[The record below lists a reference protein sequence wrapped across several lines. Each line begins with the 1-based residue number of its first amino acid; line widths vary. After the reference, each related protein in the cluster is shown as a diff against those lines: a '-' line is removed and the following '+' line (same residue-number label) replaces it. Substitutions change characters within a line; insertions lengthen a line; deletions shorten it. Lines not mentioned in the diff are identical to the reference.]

1 MHNAVLMGNERSA
14 SWADFRE
21 DVGRR
26 RDHWRALQLISAATG
41 YNPLPH
47 QLRAHVSPA
56 RHKLVLGG
64 VGCGKTKWSMVEI
77 VKLAICNSGENV
89 MGAVLAPTFDGVIHV
104 LRPELESIF
113 NAMAKMGCPLVRRY
127 HKSMAKYDMIDGSSL
142 LLRSAHRVDGL
153 RGFSIAY
160 CAIDESEAFASP
172 DYVFNVL
179 SARLRAKCNI
189 TQIHCTSTPKG
200 YRGLPKMWHQA
211 RQTED
216 RDDWFCA
223 RATSM
228 DNTHLPNGYI
238 DSLRS
243 SYSKRAWE
251 QEIGGRVLRP
261 SHSVFPEF
269 SPAIHTREWEYSP
282 MLPYDVC
289 IDWGYNKPYFALI
302 QRLPDGS
309 AILFDEF
316 YEDEVPIARQ
326 KQWLI
331 NKIKS
336 LKKDPEHIAADRAMR
351 DLNQWAIYTFQRTF
365 FHRMESKKE
374 QNILNG
380 IERVREM
387 LDPLEGPPRFFIA
400 KSLTKTDNPRAAIHA
415 LQNYAWSTDRNGE
428 VTTERARKDGLT
440 DHCADAVRYWCMSV
454 GSDKQ
459 HPRVVQ
465 RKDAFFKQYQPRF
478 K

>member
-1 MHNAVLMGNERSA
+1 MHNAVLLGNERST

-26 RDHWRALQLISAATG
+26 RDHWRALQLICAATG
-41 YNPLPH
+41 YKPLPH

-56 RHKLVLGG
+56 RHKLLLGG
-64 VGCGKTKWSMVEI
+64 VGSGKTRFSMVE
-77 VKLAICNSGENV
+77 VAKLVICNPGDGLMS
-89 MGAVLAPTFDGVIHV
+89 AILAPTFDGVIHV
-104 LRPELESIF
+104 LRPELENIF
-113 NAMAKMGCPLVRRY
+113 NALARMGCPLVRRY

-142 LLRSAHRVDGL
+142 LLRSAHRIESL
-153 RGFSIAY
+153 RGFNLATI
-160 CAIDESEAFASP
+160 AIDESEAFASP

-216 RDDWFCA
+216 RDNWYCA

-228 DNTHLPNGYI
+228 DNTYLPDGYI

-251 QEIGGRVLRP
+251 QEIGGRVLRA
-261 SHSVFPEF
+261 SHGVYSEF
-269 SPAIHTREWEYSP
+269 SPQTHVKQWKFSP
-282 MLPYDVC
+282 MLPYDIA
-289 IDWGYNKPYFALI
+289 IDWGYNRPYFALI

-316 YEDEVPIARQ
+316 YEDEIPIARQ
-326 KQWLI
+326 KQWLT
-331 NKIKS
+331 NKVKQ
-336 LKKDPEHIAADRAMR
+336 LGKEPEHIAADRAVR
-351 DLNQWAIYTFQRTF
+351 DLNQWAIYTFQKTY

-380 IERVREM
+380 VERVREL

-400 KSLTKTDNPRAAIHA
+400 EHLTKTDNPRAAIHA
-415 LQNYAWSTDRNGE
+415 MQNYAWATDRNGE
-428 VTTERARKDGLT
+428 ITTERPEKDGYT
-440 DHCADAVRYWCMSV
+440 DHCADAIRYWAVAV

-459 HPRVVQ
+459 PVRVIQ
-465 RKDAFFKQYQPRF
+465 RKRDAIFRRNKPGF
-478 K
+478 